1 MKSAQNWSDP
11 SGITRTYTVDVTAD
25 ANYSFDFNYTDLAG
39 NELEVAVPTAYVT
52 LDRVVPSG
60 EITVNGLSTALMEI
74 IMQHRNLGL
83 SSLFLPSPSA
93 CLVKTALQL
102 P

>member
-60 EITVNGLSTALMEI
+60 EITVNGFVNGVDGNNNATQKSC
-74 IMQHRNLGL
+74 L